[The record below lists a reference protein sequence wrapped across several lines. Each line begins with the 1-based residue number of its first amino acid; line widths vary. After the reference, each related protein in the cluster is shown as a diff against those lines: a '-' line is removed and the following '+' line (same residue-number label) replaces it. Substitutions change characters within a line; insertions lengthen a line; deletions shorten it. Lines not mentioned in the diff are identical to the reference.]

1 MNKAPIHISITA
13 GSVINII
20 LVLLG
25 VYVLYLLRDLLLL
38 VFTAIILA
46 SAIEPGVE
54 FFKNRLRLH
63 RVLAVIA
70 MYGIVFGTVFA
81 SIYYFIPP
89 ILDEAQS
96 FLALLPQ
103 YLETI
108 ELPTSIGNA
117 GFIGSETTIAKTGI
131 LDSLLALQDS
141 FSNTGEG
148 IVRLLSTIFGG
159 IFSLFL
165 TIVLSFYFAVRETG
179 IDDFLRLVTPLKHQK
194 YVLDL
199 WGRSQKKIGLWMQG
213 QILLSFIIGILVYLG
228 LMILG
233 VPYALLL
240 AVFAAVLELIPM
252 FGSIIAAIPALI
264 VAFVDGGASLAL
276 IVGGLFL
283 VVNQFQAN
291 LIYPLVVKKVIGVP
305 PLLVILAIIAGG
317 QLAGVIGVILSVPIA
332 AGIGEFVSDF
342 QKKRISASIEKL

>member
-1 MNKAPIHISITA
+1 MTKAPINISITA
-13 GSVINII
+13 GSVINIL

-25 VYVLYLLRDLLLL
+25 AYAIFVLRELLLL
-38 VFTAIILA
+38 VLTAVVLA

-54 FFKNRLRLH
+54 FFKKRLRLH
-63 RVLAVIA
+63 RVLSVIL
-70 MYGIVFGTVFA
+70 MYLLVFGSIFIG
-81 SIYYFIPP
+81 IYYFIPP
-89 ILDEAQS
+89 VLNEAQS
-96 FLALLPQ
+96 FIALLPQ
-103 YLETI
+103 YLDTV

-117 GFIGSETTIAKTGI
+117 GFIGVETVTAKS
-131 LDSLLALQDS
+131 SLLNSLLSLQES
-141 FSNTGEG
+141 FADTGEG
-148 IVRLLSTIFGG
+148 IVRLLATIFGG

-179 IDDFLRLVTPLKHQK
+179 IDDFLKIVTPTKHQD

-199 WGRSQKKIGLWMQG
+199 WRRSQRKIGLWMQG
-213 QILLSFIIGILVYLG
+213 QLMLSLIIGILVYLG

-240 AVFAAVLELIPM
+240 AVFAAVLELIPV
-252 FGSIIAAIPALI
+252 FGSIIAAIPGVL
-264 VAFVDGGASLAL
+264 VAFVDGGATLAL

-283 VVNQFQAN
+283 VVNQFQGN

-317 QLAGVIGVILSVPIA
+317 QLAGVIGVILAVPIA
-332 AGIGEFVSDF
+332 AGIQELVHDF
-342 QKKRISASIEKL
+342 QQKRVNGS